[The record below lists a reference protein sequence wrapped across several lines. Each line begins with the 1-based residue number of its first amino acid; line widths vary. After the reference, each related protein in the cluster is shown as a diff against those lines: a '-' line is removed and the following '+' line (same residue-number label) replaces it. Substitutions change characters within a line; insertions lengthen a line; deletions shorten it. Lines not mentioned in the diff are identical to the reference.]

1 MKATHRPYKRLLYDG
16 EAREALR
23 AGVEI
28 VARAVGTTLGPKGRY
43 VLLTRRGDW
52 TRGDEGGL
60 TVTNDGITVARD
72 LEVREPGA
80 AVALLQARRVVVTAP
95 WRTPEVTT
103 EQLAMMHRFRQGA
116 TPQMKDRF
124 AGMLQTVWSS
134 AESFIDRFYGRSEG
148 SADNRNNG
156 DVESF
161 KALFDGI
168 NNLAEGR

>member
-1 MKATHRPYKRLLYDG
+1 MNNTYRAIDLIPKTVVINDWHYERPDPTAAYFAT
-16 EAREALR
+16 
-23 AGVEI
+23 
-28 VARAVGTTLGPKGRY
+28 KGFR
-43 VLLTRRGDW
+43 
-52 TRGDEGGL
+52 
-60 TVTNDGITVARD
+60 
-72 LEVREPGA
+72 
-80 AVALLQARRVVVTAP
+80 VVTAP